1 MEEQKNKQ
9 ERSFELRSEKVR
21 SIVGQ
26 IPSSLVRYGISVI
39 AIVLIALFSI
49 VYFLP
54 YKQVYSGNATVY
66 VIPSEPL
73 DSIETTVFLKFN
85 DKRPTLQHL
94 HNAPIVFQSS
104 TKSIN
109 GIILNLSSR
118 RDTTGRQKALCR
130 IPQSESS
137 TLENSEVDFILT
149 IHSGT
154 LLERLFSGLFGE

>member
-66 VIPSEPL
+66 VIP
-73 DSIETTVFLKFN
+73 
-85 DKRPTLQHL
+85 
-94 HNAPIVFQSS
+94 
-104 TKSIN
+104 
-109 GIILNLSSR
+109 
-118 RDTTGRQKALCR
+118 
-130 IPQSESS
+130 
-137 TLENSEVDFILT
+137 
-149 IHSGT
+149 
-154 LLERLFSGLFGE
+154 

>member
-21 SIVGQ
+21 NIVGQ

-39 AIVLIALFSI
+39 AIVLITLFSI

-85 DKRPTLQHL
+85 DKRPTLQQL
-94 HNAPIVFQSS
+94 HNAPIVFQALAR
-104 TKSIN
+104 SIMA
-109 GIILNLSSR
+109 SY
-118 RDTTGRQKALCR
+118 
-130 IPQSESS
+130 
-137 TLENSEVDFILT
+137 
-149 IHSGT
+149 
-154 LLERLFSGLFGE
+154 